1 MRKYMTILRIIGF
14 LLIVTLMGLSGCG
27 GGSGGGAGTTF
38 VGTWGI
44 STKTDTFNADNS
56 LTSSIIAPASSVDCT
71 YSGGSY
77 SVSGN
82 TMTVPTLPNA
92 TPSSKSQ
99 AAFCATPTLAGYTAT
114 YSINPISGVTTG
126 NSIDFT
132 DTTTNSVTT
141 EYSLAGQWQGTLADP
156 HTLSGFGATLTLNIN
171 GTYSIV
177 VIPIDPSTNN
187 AINGTCILTGGTYTA
202 SGELMTL
209 YRPTQVRPTG
219 NATLTTNTSTA
230 TPAIMATDCLLAVY
244 GAFQFNSPDPAINGK
259 STNWISIN
267 EKQLTVTETANM
279 SQTHFTRL

>member
-1 MRKYMTILRIIGF
+1 MRKYMTTLRIIGF
-14 LLIVTLMGLSGCG
+14 LLIVTLMGLAGCG
-27 GGSGGGAGTTF
+27 GGSGGGAGTTL

-44 STKTDTFNADNS
+44 STRTDTFNADNS
-56 LTSSIIAPASSVDCT
+56 LISSIIAPASSVDCT

-99 AAFCATPTLAGYTAT
+99 AALCAPPTLAGYTAT
-114 YSINPISGVTTG
+114 YSINPISGVATG

-132 DTTTNSVTT
+132 DTKTNSVTT
-141 EYSLAGQWQGTLADP
+141 EYSLAGQWQGTLANP
-156 HTLSGFGATLTLNIN
+156 KILNGFGATLTLNID

-177 VIPIDPSTNN
+177 VIPKDLSTGIDIS
-187 AINGTCILTGGTYTA
+187 GTCILTGGTYTA
-202 SGELMTL
+202 SGDLMTL
-209 YRPTQVRPTG
+209 NRPTQVRATG
-219 NATLTTNTSTA
+219 NATLTTNTT
-230 TPAIMATDCLLAVY
+230 TAIMSTDCLLAVY

-279 SQTHFTRL
+279 SQTHFNRL